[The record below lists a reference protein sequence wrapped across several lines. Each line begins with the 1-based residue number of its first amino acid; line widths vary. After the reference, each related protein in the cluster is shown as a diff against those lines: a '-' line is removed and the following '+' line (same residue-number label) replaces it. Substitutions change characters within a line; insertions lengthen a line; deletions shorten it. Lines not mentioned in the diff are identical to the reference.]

1 MPKKN
6 GAALVS
12 ELEAAF
18 GQPDPEDWQTQYPP
32 EDVPGYAAELADLE
46 DQLDL
51 RWPKWRDREPF
62 AHLRVDAI
70 EGIKIRLLR
79 RELILLGKGDHGV
92 AIARRPKDGYPM
104 ALPVRPN
111 RRRGVAQD
119 AYRPIV
125 TIPLLVDRLGMPAAQ
140 VKELLSRLPPTVRD
154 VRSWLV
160 GERER
165 LAAASLPVSDPLP
178 DLPSGGAA

>member
-1 MPKKN
+1 
-6 GAALVS
+6 
-12 ELEAAF
+12 
-18 GQPDPEDWQTQYPP
+18 
-32 EDVPGYAAELADLE
+32 
-46 DQLDL
+46 
-51 RWPKWRDREPF
+51 
-62 AHLRVDAI
+62 
-70 EGIKIRLLR
+70 
-79 RELILLGKGDHGV
+79 
-92 AIARRPKDGYPM
+92 M

-140 VKELLSRLPPTVRD
+140 VKELRSRLPPTVRD